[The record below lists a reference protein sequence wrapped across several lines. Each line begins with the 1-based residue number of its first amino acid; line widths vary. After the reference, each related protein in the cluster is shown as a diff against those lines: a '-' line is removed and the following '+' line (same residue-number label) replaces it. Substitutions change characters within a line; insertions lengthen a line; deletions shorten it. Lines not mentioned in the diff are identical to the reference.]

1 MSEWVDVRI
10 QEAGNKLAF
19 RYNPI
24 EDVAEVSIR
33 GRIYEV
39 DMSTY
44 RYVHEK
50 RENSLTFNAEG
61 ARIDTGNSSEPS

>member
-1 MSEWVDVRI
+1 MSDWVDVRI
-10 QEAGNKLAF
+10 LEAGNKLAF

-33 GRIYEV
+33 GHTYEV

-50 RENSLTFNAEG
+50 CENSLTFNAEG
-61 ARIDTGNSSEPS
+61 DRINTGVQSSQV